1 MNVVET
7 LLSVALIGVA
17 ISGMIEVTNQHYHAR
32 DAMRVVE
39 QIGVYQNALVRHQ
52 IDNPQDGVE
61 GWFPA
66 QCPATHDRATTGA
79 PRIRGGG
86 CDLIATGTPPT
97 CPAGHTLEADR
108 VLAVPVLAG
117 TPPTLTCPAGHTL
130 DLNTVAPTVLPGTPV
145 TYSCADGYS
154 QIPPV
159 PPATVPTCELA
170 ACRVSTCRMAV
181 PPTGCPAGHTRVGG
195 TSPACELDAT
205 WAEISTLPNGD
216 LHLDKLDLRY
226 LEQYSFGTLVTAG
239 DAATSAYGTP
249 FRLLSN
255 GVSRHI
261 RVEFDVRGI
270 ESVAHLLANNV
281 YPGLPSSVDPRPV
294 PGTHDENTVYTVA
307 VHVRPALA
315 RTVREFA
322 VDPAEIGNPGMGLGS
337 PLKFSSLRDPDSS
350 DHRLGARCDDFRTGG
365 VAGAFVVDANGM
377 FLTCRDDPKG
387 VVTAGPIWVAS
398 WEAAQTTLPLPPPTP
413 PTCGTCPPPAGTVT
427 HRICPDTMANR
438 LAECDRYEPG
448 VITPHD
454 RYFDPA
460 TSGWCACDPSCPT
473 PPCGPPRDRCGL
485 SITEPTPGV
494 LDVQFYHLDGSST
507 PPYART
513 NGQLVF
519 GPAANFGLTP
529 ADVPASDRIDAQI
542 DAYLA
547 NHGAF
552 AAWVGSADG
561 QTAQAPIASL
571 GCAYS
576 PPASQCGMEVTYAA
590 NRPGIHP
597 AGFDQLVWNSAINYM
612 TDALFLDDLQVR
624 FFDPST
630 TPATYGNDVLVD
642 SPVLGVG
649 PAHTRQQVWTQLW
662 DDCNN
667 LGLCHIGDTNLFDDV
682 TSALSHA
689 ESTVFTNLPLTVQPA
704 GLATLTANNATFA
717 AWYTSAVGQ
726 NAYDSCANLAPP
738 TCTPP
743 EVLDPVTNTCA
754 LPTPTCPVIMHRRP
768 AGGGIIDWVDLYVI
782 PPHSTSGHGLPHVG
796 GWNPLVLG
804 IGQERVPPDGLHVYL
819 PSNPSTY
826 VVQPGDFAFMRSSV
840 PGFTSLWAGMGDIAY
855 AAACGP

>member
-1 MNVVET
+1 MNVIET
-7 LLSVALIGVA
+7 MLSVALIGLA
-17 ISGMIEVTNQHYHAR
+17 ITGMIEVTTQHYYAR
-32 DAMRVVE
+32 DALRVVE

-66 QCPATHDRATTGA
+66 QCPDTHDRATTGA
-79 PRIRGGG
+79 PRLRGGG
-86 CDLIATGTPPT
+86 CDLIATGTPPA

-108 VLAVPVLAG
+108 VLAVPVRVG
-117 TPPTLTCPAGHTL
+117 TPPAFDPIADGTGSCPAGHTL
-130 DLNTVAPTVLPGTPV
+130 DLDTVTPTTVPGTPV

-181 PPTGCPAGHTRVGG
+181 PTTGCPAGHTRVGG

-205 WAEISTLPNGD
+205 WTEISTLPNGD
-216 LHLDKLDLRY
+216 LHLDKLDLRP
-226 LEQYSFGTLVTAG
+226 LERYSFGTLMTVG
-239 DAATSAYGTP
+239 DAANSAYGTP

-270 ESVAHLLANNV
+270 EPVAHLLANNV
-281 YPGLPSSVDPRPV
+281 YPGLSSSVDPLPV

-322 VDPAEIGNPGMGLGS
+322 VDPVEIGNPGMRLGS
-337 PLKFSSLRDPDSS
+337 ALKFSSIRDPDSS
-350 DHRLGARCDDFRTGG
+350 THRLGARCDDFRTAG

-398 WEAAQTTLPLPPPTP
+398 WEAAQATLPLPPTP
-413 PTCGTCPPPAGTVT
+413 PPPCGTCPPPAGTVS

-448 VITPHD
+448 VTAPHD

-460 TSGWCACDPSCPT
+460 TSGWCACSV
-473 PPCGPPRDRCGL
+473 GPPPPPPSDRCGL

-494 LDVQFYHLDGSST
+494 LNVQFYHLDASST
-507 PPYART
+507 PAYART

-519 GPAANFGLTP
+519 GPAANFGLTS
-529 ADVPASDRIDAQI
+529 AAVPASDRLDAQI
-542 DAYLA
+542 DTYLT
-547 NHGAF
+547 NHPAF
-552 AAWVGSADG
+552 AAWVGSTDG

-571 GCAYS
+571 GCSYS
-576 PPASQCGMEVTYAA
+576 PPTSQCGMEVAYE
-590 NRPGIHP
+590 GDG
-597 AGFDQLVWNSAINYM
+597 GFGPLITSQAYFQNAP
-612 TDALFLDDLQVR
+612 FLDDLAVR

-630 TPATYGNDVLVD
+630 SPATYGSEVIVD
-642 SPVLGVG
+642 SPTLGVG
-649 PAHTRQQVWTQLW
+649 PPTSHTAVWTRLS
-662 DDCNN
+662 DDCAN
-667 LGLCHIGDTNLFDDV
+667 LGICHIGDVAPFDDG
-682 TSALSHA
+682 TSVLNHA
-689 ESTVFTNLPLTVQPA
+689 DATVFTALPLTVQPA
-704 GLATLTANNATFA
+704 DLATLTANNATFA
-717 AWYTSAVGQ
+717 AWYTSAAGQ
-726 NAYDSCANLAPP
+726 AAYDSCANLAPP

-768 AGGGIIDWVDLYVI
+768 AGGGVIDWVDLYVI

-804 IGQERVPPDGLHVYL
+804 LGMERVPPDGLQVYL

-840 PGFTSLWAGMGDIAY
+840 PGFSSLWTGMGDIAY